1 MSVGYRV
8 QGDAPLAS
16 SDRGLPS
23 IAGVTATRVAS
34 SKTITA
40 LRAE

>member
-1 MSVGYRV
+1 MSVGYRA
-8 QGDAPLAS
+8 QRDAQLAS
-16 SDRGLPS
+16 SDRGLAS

-34 SKTITA
+34 SKTIIT